1 MCQAASYAVIDR
13 PVYEK
18 VLCTIP
24 LYLADEN
31 GVRLDVFHDL
41 NITSIMTLYSAEER
55 QVEMVE
61 VSVRSSEGWGLQFSP
76 PHSGIAHLS
85 VMVEGK
91 HIRKHSVII
100 ITIRQQ
106 RAIWGEA
113 ILFTNLFPVN

>member
-1 MCQAASYAVIDR
+1 MINLSGFLSTFSVCQTSSYAVIDR

-18 VLCTIP
+18 VLCTVP

-41 NITSIMTLYSAEER
+41 NITSIMTLYSAQER

-61 VSVRSSEGWGLQFSP
+61 VSVRSSEGWSVQFSP
-76 PHSGIAHLS
+76 PHPGIAHLS

-91 HIRKHSVII
+91 HIRKHSVKIKMK
-100 ITIRQQ
+100 ITK
-106 RAIWGEA
+106 
-113 ILFTNLFPVN
+113 NNS

>member
-1 MCQAASYAVIDR
+1 MCQTASYAVIDR

-18 VLCTIP
+18 VLCTVP

-41 NITSIMTLYSAEER
+41 ELTSIMTLYSGQER

-61 VSVRSSEGWGLQFSP
+61 VSVSSSEGWCLHFSP

-91 HIRKHSVII
+91 HIRKHLVRMIMMIYLSNQLSISLSEV
-100 ITIRQQ
+100 
-106 RAIWGEA
+106 
-113 ILFTNLFPVN
+113 

>member
-1 MCQAASYAVIDR
+1 MCQTASYAVIDR

-18 VLCTIP
+18 VLCTVP

-41 NITSIMTLYSAEER
+41 NLTSIMTLYSAQER

-61 VSVRSSEGWGLQFSP
+61 VRVSSSEGWCLQFSP
-76 PHSGIAHLS
+76 PHPGIAHLS

-91 HIRKHSVII
+91 HIRKHSVK
-100 ITIRQQ
+100 IRT
-106 RAIWGEA
+106 RKVTWER
-113 ILFTNLFPVN
+113 LFYDTLT